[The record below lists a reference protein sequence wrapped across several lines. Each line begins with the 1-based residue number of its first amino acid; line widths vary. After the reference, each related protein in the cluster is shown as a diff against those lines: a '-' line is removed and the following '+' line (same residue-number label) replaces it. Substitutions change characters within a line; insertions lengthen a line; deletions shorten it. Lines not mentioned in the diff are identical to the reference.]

1 MMEDAPDGMIDPLNV
16 TTGTSL
22 TPPPHLATPRLVL
35 RPAQPDDAAALFRA
49 YTADPEV
56 ARFMTWRPHRS
67 VEETQAYLHACAD
80 QWAAGTRFTYLLEE
94 TGQTGPIGA
103 IDLRPGGTGADF
115 GYVLA
120 RAAWGRGLMPEAL
133 RALGAW
139 ALAQPGIWRAS
150 ATCDVENRASAR
162 VMEKAGMRFEGVLR
176 RHTVHPNLQPEPRD
190 CRLYARVRG
199 D

>member
-1 MMEDAPDGMIDPLNV
+1 
-16 TTGTSL
+16 
-22 TPPPHLATPRLVL
+22 
-35 RPAQPDDAAALFRA
+35 
-49 YTADPEV
+49 
-56 ARFMTWRPHRS
+56 MTWRPHRS
-67 VEETQAYLHACAD
+67 VEETREYLHGCAVR
-80 QWAAGTRFTYLLEE
+80 WAAGTGFTYLLEQA
-94 TGQTGPIGA
+94 GSAGPIGA
-103 IDLRPGGTGADF
+103 IDLRPHGTSADF

-133 RALGAW
+133 RALGDW
-139 ALAQPGIWRAS
+139 VLAQGGIWRAF
-150 ATCDVENRASAR
+150 ATCDVGNHASAR

>member
-1 MMEDAPDGMIDPLNV
+1 MSAAN
-16 TTGTSL
+16 L
-22 TPPPHLATPRLVL
+22 TPPPSLTTARLIL
-35 RPAQPDDAAALFRA
+35 RPAQPADAEALFSA

-67 VEETQAYLHACAD
+67 VEETRDYLHACAD
-80 QWAAGTRFTYLLEE
+80 RWAAGTGFTYVLEE
-94 TGQTGPIGA
+94 PGRAGPVGA
-103 IDLRPGGTGADF
+103 IDLRPGGTSADF

-133 RALGAW
+133 RALGDW
-139 ALAQPGIWRAS
+139 VLAQPGIWRAS
-150 ATCDVENRASAR
+150 ATCDGENHASAR

-190 CRLYARVRG
+190 CRLYARVKG
-199 D
+199 H